1 LYTAMDTARVDGC
14 MEILLT
20 VVMEC
25 YGAERENVQCRF
37 KVKTFGVVVWLCN
50 LDIFASSM

>member
-1 LYTAMDTARVDGC
+1 MDTARVDGC

-25 YGAERENVQCRF
+25 YDAGRHYVQCLF
-37 KVKTFGVVVWLCN
+37 KVNICGVVVWLCY
-50 LDIFASSM
+50 LDIFAP